1 MSIKKCLEY
10 IFCCYCC
17 FKPKSILDLND
28 YNAMDETNVI
38 YNNDVTVSFNSTP
51 PKGSVDHDK
60 GYSLSDELTYNDIYR

>member
-17 FKPKSILDLND
+17 LKPQSILDLNE
-28 YNAMDETNVI
+28 YNAMDETN
-38 YNNDVTVSFNSTP
+38 VTVSFNSTP

-60 GYSLSDELTYNDIYR
+60 GYSLSDEITYKEIYR